1 MRVAFGFFLSAVVL
15 ALDFGGSKLAAGEC
29 VSVLFGYGLLF
40 CNGCRAIGHS
50 NHGL

>member
-1 MRVAFGFFLSAVVL
+1 MAFGFFLPAVVL

-29 VSVLFGYGLLF
+29 VSVLFGYGLVF
-40 CNGCRAIGHS
+40 CNGRRSIGHN

>member
-1 MRVAFGFFLSAVVL
+1 MAFLFFLSAVVL
-15 ALDFGGSKLAAGEC
+15 ALDFGGSKFAAGKC

-40 CNGCRAIGHS
+40 CNRCRSIGRN